1 MSPLLC
7 SSDGTGS
14 KNIPTKRVI
23 SAPHYA
29 VDEMNVHKKFS
40 GRQTEEALALG
51 MRCTG
56 IIFLC
61 SHNNPDDEDF
71 LMGALA

>member
-7 SSDGTGS
+7 SSDGS

-51 MRCTG
+51 TRCTG
-56 IIFLC
+56 IIF
-61 SHNNPDDEDF
+61 
-71 LMGALA
+71 MLA